1 MTTMYIYKIKDEVEK
16 ASWDEI
22 DYQNDLEL
30 VDTIDG
36 EDNKACEAEA
46 TDRGYTD
53 DVYTW
58 QYTEI

>member
-1 MTTMYIYKIKDEVEK
+1 MTTMYIYKIKDDVEK
-16 ASWDEI
+16 TWGEI

-36 EDNKACEAEA
+36 EDNKVCETEA

-53 DVYTW
+53 DIYHW